1 MFGGQPTQQVAKGG
15 KSAPARATIS
25 TVPCFVAVGA
35 RSVLG
40 VAKLGWVL
48 LVAAGGGGCLTDA
61 LPRPCVPAAAAG
73 QSEEEEEEEEEP
85 LFQQQPTGAG
95 QDDDADEDESE
106 GEEDEID
113 VDAANK
119 KAPGGSKP
127 AKVIKKFHWSKQTLW
142 CAPDCRLTELVRC
155 RADTP
160 LCPPLTR
167 LCAPQ
172 IHKGATSAKDD
183 ALEQYEVDPVGFMHG
198 RGENSGKSKWKLIG
212 DQLVK
217 EGLLPCAVSEKA
229 IMDRAEVLKK
239 ESAAWLVRAQRA
251 TFLSCVCAV
260 TLTERYCRRN
270 TRRTAA
276 ATGCQ
281 PAVPCAC
288 ARWRAARPWNGRTTC
303 VCGAGERSRW
313 RVRAPAPASRTPRQ
327 PRRPPRRRS
336 RTSTRR

>member
-25 TVPCFVAVGA
+25 TGPCFVAVGA

-61 LPRPCVPAAAAG
+61 LPRPCVPAAAAD
-73 QSEEEEEEEEEP
+73 QSEEEEDEEEEP
-85 LFQQQPTGAG
+85 LLQLQPTGAG

-119 KAPGGSKP
+119 KAPGASKP
-127 AKVIKKFHWSKQTLW
+127 AKPVKKFHWSKQTLW
-142 CAPDCRLTELVRC
+142 CALDCRLTELVRC

-198 RGENSGKSKWKLIG
+198 RGENSSKSKWKLIG

-217 EGLLPCAVSEKA
+217 EAIGRQHSLKMDAVLPFVATEEGALKGSRGTACHKERA
-229 IMDRAEVLKK
+229 IHKPHNSSV
-239 ESAAWLVRAQRA
+239 
-251 TFLSCVCAV
+251 
-260 TLTERYCRRN
+260 
-270 TRRTAA
+270 
-276 ATGCQ
+276 
-281 PAVPCAC
+281 
-288 ARWRAARPWNGRTTC
+288 
-303 VCGAGERSRW
+303 
-313 RVRAPAPASRTPRQ
+313 
-327 PRRPPRRRS
+327 
-336 RTSTRR
+336 TSTRAPLALVHSIRPAGKQWRPPPEVGHKERLVPPLVHSRHRPAQHC